1 MKKYGT
7 VIAFGLAV
15 ICGIAAVWLTSRW
28 LIKAEGNQVA
38 KETVPVVEI
47 VIAAQDV
54 EIGMILGK
62 ENLTMAQWPQSTAPK
77 GVFHNIDEVAGR
89 VAVTRLSAG
98 EPLLAAELAEAGS
111 GAGLVAMIPAGKRA
125 MSLKV
130 NEVSGV
136 SGFILPNTYVDVIA
150 VDNRS
155 GRGRDVSTQEVK
167 TILKK
172 IRVLAIAQETTNE
185 KGKPKVVKT
194 VTMEVSPKDAEKL
207 ALYSVYT
214 TIHLVLRNPLEDAE
228 EKVAT
233 PPPPVKKAVIAKA
246 KPKPAVAEPPP
257 SPPAQPAPQ
266 PTYAVEVIKGSK
278 TPEQIKFKSANSD
291 ERLETGTGRNR

>member
-15 ICGIAAVWLTSRW
+15 VCGIAAVWLTSQW
-28 LIKAEGNQVA
+28 LIKAEGNRSAQ
-38 KETVPVVEI
+38 ESVPVVDI
-47 VIAAQDV
+47 VIAAQDL
-54 EIGMILGK
+54 EIGTALGK
-62 ENLTMAQWPQSTAPK
+62 ENLTMAQWPKPTVPK
-77 GVFHNIDEVAGR
+77 GVFHNIDELAGR
-89 VAVTRLSAG
+89 VAVTRLAAG

-111 GAGLVAMIPAGKRA
+111 GAGLVAMIPPGKRA

-155 GRGRDVSTQEVK
+155 GRGRDVSIQEVK

-194 VTMEVSPKDAEKL
+194 VTMEVSPKDAETL

-228 EKVAT
+228 EQVAAT
-233 PPPPVKKAVIAKA
+233 PPPPEKKVVVAKA
-246 KPKPAVAEPPP
+246 KPKAPVVAPPP
-257 SPPAQPAPQ
+257 PPPVQPSSA

-278 TPEQIKFKSANSD
+278 SPEQVKFKSANSD
-291 ERLETGTGRNR
+291 ERLETGRNR